1 MNIRLKRVYE
11 APAPEDGMRVLVDR
25 LWPRGLAK
33 EKAHVDLWLKDLA
46 PSTELRK
53 WFNHEPEKWAEFK
66 RRYRLELQQQ
76 PDALAHGIEAMGT
89 GPVTLLFASKEARFN
104 DAVAL
109 REFILARGGKPGKGA

>member
-1 MNIRLKRVYE
+1 MNIRVKRVYE

-33 EKAHVDLWLKDLA
+33 EKAHIDLWLKDLA

-66 RRYRLELQQQ
+66 RRYQLELQQQ